1 MGLDSPFKFHFV
13 KNGMEDIVRRMPI
26 HAMVQWASSPNEVI
40 MFIEDP
46 CKKQKVGLMFPLN
59 KLNDALSPT
68 NIDKGFKVKDF
79 PNLDVMVVL
88 LKWIEFKELIESEW
102 EEITRDL

>member
-1 MGLDSPFKFHFV
+1 
-13 KNGMEDIVRRMPI
+13 
-26 HAMVQWASSPNEVI
+26 

-79 PNLDVMVVL
+79 PNLDVMVA
-88 LKWIEFKELIESEW
+88 S
-102 EEITRDL
+102 